1 MPDVPAY
8 FGRLLARGGMK
19 EELKKY
25 GDWMIRDVKN
35 NNIVIN
41 RTKTLFDII
50 PSDFFLIRNVLHY
63 QSIAFLRRSKIC
75 S

>member
-25 GDWMIRDVKN
+25 GDWMIRDVN
-35 NNIVIN
+35 DVIN

-50 PSDFFLIRNVLHY
+50 PSDFFLIRNVLHN
-63 QSIAFLRRSKIC
+63 QSIAFLRRSKFC

>member
-25 GDWMIRDVKN
+25 GDWMIRDVN
-35 NNIVIN
+35 DVIN

-50 PSDFFLIRNVLHY
+50 PPDFFLIRNVLHY

>member
-25 GDWMIRDVKN
+25 GDWMIRDVN
-35 NNIVIN
+35 DVIN
-41 RTKTLFDII
+41 RTTTLFDII

-63 QSIAFLRRSKIC
+63 QSIAFLRRSKFC